1 MYFMG
6 RGSHARRAP
15 QLGVSTGLRAVHSGR
30 HRRPLYAHPQTS
42 PEEGG
47 SGGEKPYPTQTTL
60 FSNNPLIFWYSGR
73 GSYELPVRYAWD
85 LVLEPAPSRRLLQYD
100 YLAVRVKRTQKEQG
114 SSLIATVGRPS
125 AAVFANTKGDKV
137 LVFQL
142 H

>member
-85 LVLEPAPSRRLLQYD
+85 LVLELAPSRRL
-100 YLAVRVKRTQKEQG
+100 
-114 SSLIATVGRPS
+114 
-125 AAVFANTKGDKV
+125 F
-137 LVFQL
+137 
-142 H
+142 